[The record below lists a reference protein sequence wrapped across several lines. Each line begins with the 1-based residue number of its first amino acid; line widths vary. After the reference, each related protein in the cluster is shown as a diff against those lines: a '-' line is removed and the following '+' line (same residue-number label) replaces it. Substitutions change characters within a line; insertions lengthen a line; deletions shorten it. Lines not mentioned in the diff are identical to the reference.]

1 MHNRGIIYPYLNL
14 NSVLVRTYHT
24 FQICIKKVNKM
35 KQNLDYRNELS
46 GKVAL
51 VAVGEKLMDKNR
63 IFSILIHL
71 CTIN

>member
-1 MHNRGIIYPYLNL
+1 
-14 NSVLVRTYHT
+14 
-24 FQICIKKVNKM
+24 M

-51 VAVGEKLMDKNR
+51 VAVGEKLTDKNR